1 MNVLLSAYACKPDSG
16 SEPGYGWNWAMHLA
30 DRGINVTVLTDDV
43 GRDQI
48 EEYQRDHPKTNVAFA
63 YVTVPTTLFKH
74 TTRMHYALWQW
85 FAVRVA
91 KTLHRQRRF
100 HVVHHVTYGSIH
112 VPTQLWRLGV
122 PTVFGPVGGGQT
134 VPPSMLPYFG
144 SSKGSE
150 VRRSLMTKALRYSP
164 FHRRWLGKM
173 STIYAANSDTLELV
187 KALGRSDVSLK
198 FDVGVPKEFL
208 ASAPR
213 EFASEASSVH
223 LLWVATMLPRK
234 ALPLA
239 LDALAKVRHPWTLTV
254 VGNGLAED
262 QVRRMIAERGLIGR
276 VHWSGRRLTLDEVRI
291 AYLEHDALLFT
302 SVRETC
308 GVQLLEAMALGLPVI
323 TLDLHGAR
331 DMVPADAGIKVAVS
345 TPNEVVRNLAAAVD
359 RLASMSVA
367 QKNAMSR
374 TGWEFARA
382 NTWTGHAAKAE
393 ALYKKL
399 MGPKTDDPVTASTA
413 RHNLCCSAGTQA
425 ISSPGFPES
434 YSKPQEVDS

>member
-16 SEPGYGWNWAMHLA
+16 SEPGFGWNWAMHLA
-30 DRGINVTVLTDDV
+30 ERGINVTVLTNDD
-43 GRDQI
+43 GRDRI
-48 EEYQRDHPKTNVAFA
+48 EAYQREHPTANVEFT
-63 YVTVPTTLFKH
+63 YVTVPTNLFKPH
-74 TTRMHYALWQW
+74 TGMHYALWQW

-91 KTLHRQRRF
+91 KALHRQRRF
-100 HVVHHVTYGSIH
+100 DLVHHVTYGSIH

-134 VPPSMLPYFG
+134 APPNMLSYFG
-144 SSKGSE
+144 SSRGSE
-150 VRRSLMTKALRYSP
+150 VRRTVLTKALRYSP
-164 FHRRWLGKM
+164 FHRRWLRKM
-173 STIYAANSDTLELV
+173 STIYAANSDTLALV

-208 ASAPR
+208 ASEPR
-213 EFASEASSVH
+213 DFASEVSSVR
-223 LLWVATMLPRK
+223 LLWVATIVPRK
-234 ALPLA
+234 GLPLA

-262 QVRRMIAERGLIGR
+262 QVRCMIAERGLNDR
-276 VHWSGRRLTLDEVRI
+276 VHWSGRRLTLDEVRM

-331 DMVPADAGIKVAVS
+331 DMVPANAGIKVPVS
-345 TPNEVVRNLAAAVD
+345 TPNEVVCNLAAAVD
-359 RLASMSVA
+359 RLASMSVE

-374 TGWEFARA
+374 AGWEFARA
-382 NTWTGHAAKAE
+382 NTWTCRAAKAE
-393 ALYKKL
+393 ALYTKL
-399 MGPKTDDPVTASTA
+399 VGRETDDPLTASTA
-413 RHNLCCSAGTQA
+413 RHNPCRSAGTQA
-425 ISSPGFPES
+425 ISSPGSSES